1 MLLICVYFVS
11 LLILI
16 KPLGFYIYRC
26 LQEPTPGTLR
36 DRIEKKTFALAGIEP
51 EQDMEWEQ
59 YAKAVLLFNS
69 LGLVLVYLLQR
80 LQGWLPLNPAE
91 MKAVHPDLAFNTAAS
106 FASNTNWQSYSG
118 ESALSYLT
126 QMLGLA
132 SQNFLSAATG
142 IAVLVALCRGLSC
155 ERCPGIGSFWK
166 DVTRTTLWVL
176 LPLSIVLSLVLVG
189 QGVVCSF
196 SGPILTKSLETG
208 SEVLLPLG
216 PAASQIAIKQLGTNG
231 GGFFGVNSAH
241 PFENPTPISNFLQC
255 LAILLLPAALC
266 YTYGLYVKDR
276 RQGWAVLAVM
286 MVLFLPLLGSTVWSE
301 HQTVASNIVGGN
313 MEGKE
318 VRFGVDA
325 SALWAAATTAA
336 SNGSVNS
343 MHDSY
348 NPIGGLSLL
357 FLMLTGEVVFG
368 GVGSGLYGM
377 LAFLIVAVFIA
388 GQLVGR
394 SPEFLGKKIEAQ
406 EIKLASLALLLPCV
420 LVLFYAAL
428 ACVTGQLAAAMQD
441 PLPHGFSELLYL
453 AASMGNN
460 NGSAFAGFGSDLP
473 FYNLVG
479 GVVMLVS
486 RFWIM
491 FFVLAL
497 AGSLAGKGRRPAGSG
512 TLPTHSPLFVLFTAG
527 VVLMVGALSFLPM
540 LALGPVAE
548 YLTR

>member
-1 MLLICVYFVS
+1 MTLLIAFLIC
-11 LLILI
+11 LLLLT
-16 KPLGFYIYRC
+16 KPLGIYLYRC
-26 LQEPTPGTLR
+26 LQEAEPGSLR
-36 DRIEKKTFALAGIEP
+36 DRVEQKIWSLTGIKP
-51 EQDMEWEQ
+51 DQDMAWSE
-59 YAKAVLLFNS
+59 YAKAVLFFNA
-69 LGLVLVYLLQR
+69 LGLLLVYLLQR
-80 LQGWLPLNPAE
+80 LQAWLPLNPAQIE
-91 MKAVHPDLAFNTAAS
+91 AVHPDLAFNTAAS

-126 QMLGLA
+126 QMVGLG

-142 IAVLVALCRGLSC
+142 IAVLAALCRGLSS
-155 ERCPGIGSFWK
+155 ERCAGIGSFWK
-166 DVTRTTLWVL
+166 DVTRATLWIL
-176 LPLSIVLSLVLVG
+176 LPLSIALSLVLVG
-189 QGVVCSF
+189 QGVVQSF
-196 SGPILTKSLETG
+196 SGPVATQLLETG
-208 SEVLLPLG
+208 EEVLLPLG

-241 PFENPTPISNFLQC
+241 PFENPTGISNFLQC
-255 LAILLLPAALC
+255 LSILLIPAALC
-266 YTYGLYVKDR
+266 YTYGLFVKDK

-286 MVLFLPLLGSTVWSE
+286 MVLFLPLLGLTVWSE
-301 HQTVASNIVGGN
+301 QQSVLPNVVGGN

-318 VRFGVDA
+318 VRFGVEA
-325 SALWAAATTAA
+325 SALWAASTTAA

-348 NPIGGLSLL
+348 NPVGGLCLL

-377 LAFLIVAVFIA
+377 IAFLVVAVFIA

-406 EIKLASLALLLPCV
+406 EIKLASLTLLLPCV
-420 LVLFYAAL
+420 LVLLYAAL
-428 ACVTGQLAAAMQD
+428 ACVTGQLEAARQD

-453 AASMGNN
+453 VASMGNN

-479 GVVMLVS
+479 GTVMLVS

-497 AGSLAGKGRRPAGSG
+497 AGSLAGKVRRPAGSG

-548 YLTR
+548 FLTL